1 MLKKVMADKLW
12 RGVRQALPDGAVE
25 GGGVRVRG
33 GRVLGE
39 IRQTGSDGAV
49 EEWRVRSERRWVLGK
64 YVWRC
69 LTGWWRQEGC
79 WEGLGSGGVR
89 SAAIR

>member
-1 MLKKVMADKLW
+1 MKSRHSETGGDFFMLKKVMADKLW

-64 YVWRC
+64 YVRRC
-69 LTGWWRQEGC
+69 LTGQCRQEG
-79 WEGLGSGGVR
+79 S
-89 SAAIR
+89 